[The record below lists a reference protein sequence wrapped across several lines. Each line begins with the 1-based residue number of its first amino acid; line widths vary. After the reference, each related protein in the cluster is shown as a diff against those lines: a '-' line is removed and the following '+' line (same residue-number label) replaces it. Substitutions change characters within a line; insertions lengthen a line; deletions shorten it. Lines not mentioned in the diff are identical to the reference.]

1 MKYTIE
7 QLETR
12 ALELVAATKTGSTSI
27 NNKTILVELL
37 KDKQHDR
44 KQLPVLATVKYYK
57 MNNIVE
63 IDEDDFE
70 AKKVSM
76 TNSLDTLISNY
87 NDRSKIGRDDLLKGT
102 FLNKEGNSYQI
113 LSFDDVV
120 TDVKTKK

>member
-37 KDKQHDR
+37 KEKQIDR

-102 FLNKEGNSYQI
+102 FLDKVGNSYQI
-113 LSFDDVV
+113 LNIDEVV